1 MVENHI
7 KNGKKDQCITVID
20 NLASYSINDLPY
32 KRKGTLLGFNT
43 IIKAI
48 KKNYRKTPSYV
59 DIINKL
65 REKIVKF
72 LDEREKDADVIFYVA
87 ICLYNII
94 ISFNSYT
101 LDNLDKFL
109 EALLIIVTRT
119 EPKIVAISED
129 LENAL
134 KSIIIYSFQRLKEGY
149 DLKKSFKKI
158 IELSLKESADKR
170 LLISL
175 IIFFN
180 QIPNFQ
186 LYNILHLFLKDLF
199 DSLGNSEVKNIAKK
213 CLDDFYNEISIN
225 FDNITPE
232 IEKKLLTTII
242 EKINDIDK
250 NKLEGIDNIEIKFN
264 AIKWIS
270 LFLKKIKKKYVESKE
285 KSNKENHDIINYYFG
300 KFQAILNIMINII
313 KGKNENN
320 EYFKKDDK
328 NDTSFYYHFNEI
340 TSSLKSFFE
349 INLIKKEYKEK
360 KIEFEKIIT
369 KNLVTENEIL
379 LKQLV
384 EFIKTFFEIFR
395 EEAFDECVKDFFKN
409 FTFILTSEDEKIF
422 TVGKNTLD
430 EMFKNKVFLKKD
442 EQINR
447 IIAQFLN
454 NLSKKDLDFV
464 IKRTDEFIKLLSE
477 KINIQTIYK
486 SFAIELKQINDN
498 SEFVIKIINII
509 NNQLLD
515 SNNAEIIKYKI
526 DEPEIMKQRNNFF
539 KILFETWSINS
550 ISCLLLC
557 LIAEDFELSYELF
570 KTFGKINLTQD
581 DLGEYSQMIQ
591 MFESKKF
598 TSKLITFNL
607 YFIYIDI
614 RLYLME
620 PKKNKFLIKT
630 LYGIL
635 FILPQ
640 GKLYNS
646 LFERIKHIEILSS
659 IESNAQKE
667 EKKQ

>member
-20 NLASYSINDLPY
+20 NLASYSINDLPH

-250 NKLEGIDNIEIKFN
+250 NKLEGIDSIEIKFN

-313 KGKNENN
+313 KSKNENN

-384 EFIKTFFEIFR
+384 EFIKTFFEIFQ
-395 EEAFDECVKDFFKN
+395 EEAFDKCIKDFFKN

-454 NLSKKDLDFV
+454 NLSNYYLKK
-464 IKRTDEFIKLLSE
+464 
-477 KINIQTIYK
+477 
-486 SFAIELKQINDN
+486 
-498 SEFVIKIINII
+498 
-509 NNQLLD
+509 
-515 SNNAEIIKYKI
+515 
-526 DEPEIMKQRNNFF
+526 
-539 KILFETWSINS
+539 
-550 ISCLLLC
+550 
-557 LIAEDFELSYELF
+557 
-570 KTFGKINLTQD
+570 
-581 DLGEYSQMIQ
+581 
-591 MFESKKF
+591 
-598 TSKLITFNL
+598 
-607 YFIYIDI
+607 
-614 RLYLME
+614 
-620 PKKNKFLIKT
+620 
-630 LYGIL
+630 
-635 FILPQ
+635 
-640 GKLYNS
+640 
-646 LFERIKHIEILSS
+646 
-659 IESNAQKE
+659 
-667 EKKQ
+667 

>member
-20 NLASYSINDLPY
+20 NLASYSINDLPCE
-32 KRKGTLLGFNT
+32 RKGTLLGFNT

-430 EMFKNKVFLKKD
+430 EMFKNMASLKKD

-526 DEPEIMKQRNNFF
+526 DEPEIMKKRNNFF

-607 YFIYIDI
+607 YFIYRYKIIFDGT
-614 RLYLME
+614 
-620 PKKNKFLIKT
+620 KK
-630 LYGIL
+630 
-635 FILPQ
+635 
-640 GKLYNS
+640 
-646 LFERIKHIEILSS
+646 E
-659 IESNAQKE
+659 
-667 EKKQ
+667 

>member
-1 MVENHI
+1 M
-7 KNGKKDQCITVID
+7 
-20 NLASYSINDLPY
+20 
-32 KRKGTLLGFNT
+32 
-43 IIKAI
+43 
-48 KKNYRKTPSYV
+48 
-59 DIINKL
+59 
-65 REKIVKF
+65 F
-72 LDEREKDADVIFYVA
+72 LDEREKDADVIFYVS

-94 ISFNSYT
+94 ISFNSYA
-101 LDNLDKFL
+101 LKNLDKFL

-119 EPKIVAISED
+119 EPKIVEISAD

-134 KSIIIYSFQRLKEGY
+134 KSIIIYSFQRLQNEN
-149 DLKKSFKKI
+149 DMQTLFKKI

-186 LYNILHLFLKDLF
+186 LINILHLFLKDLF

-213 CLDDFYNEISIN
+213 CLDDFYSEISIN
-225 FDNITPE
+225 FDNIPLE
-232 IEKKLLTTII
+232 NEKKLLTTII
-242 EKINDIDK
+242 DKIDNIEK
-250 NKLEGIDNIEIKFN
+250 NKLEGIDSIEIKFN

-270 LFLKKIKKKYVESKE
+270 LFLKKIKKKYIESIE
-285 KSNKENHDIINYYFG
+285 KLNKENPSINYESIIKNYFDS
-300 KFQAILNIMINII
+300 FQTILKIMLNII
-313 KGKNENN
+313 KNKNENS

-340 TSSLKSFFE
+340 TSSIKAFFE
-349 INLIKKEYKEK
+349 SNLIKKEDK
-360 KIEFEKIIT
+360 KQKEFEKIIT
-369 KNLVTENEIL
+369 YYLGIENEML

-384 EFIKTFFEIFR
+384 EFIKTFFEIFQ
-395 EEAFDECVKDFFKN
+395 EEAFTDYIIFFEN
-409 FTFILTSEDEKIF
+409 LTFILTSEDEKIF

-430 EMFKNKVFLKKD
+430 EMFKNKAFLKKD

-477 KINIQTIYK
+477 KINIQTIYE
-486 SFAIELKQINDN
+486 SFAVELKNINN
-498 SEFVIKIINII
+498 NPEFVIKIINII

-515 SNNAEIIKYKI
+515 SNNAQIIKYKI
-526 DEPEIMKQRNNFF
+526 DKPEIMKKRNKFF

-570 KTFGKINLTQD
+570 KNFGKINLTQD

-591 MFESKKF
+591 IFESIKF
-598 TSKLITFNL
+598 TSKSNIS
-607 YFIYIDI
+607 
-614 RLYLME
+614 
-620 PKKNKFLIKT
+620 
-630 LYGIL
+630 
-635 FILPQ
+635 
-640 GKLYNS
+640 NS
-646 LFERIKHIEILSS
+646 
-659 IESNAQKE
+659 
-667 EKKQ
+667 

>member
-20 NLASYSINDLPY
+20 NLASYSINDLPH

-250 NKLEGIDNIEIKFN
+250 NKLEGIDSIEIKFN

-430 EMFKNKVFLKKD
+430 EMFKNMASLKKD

-526 DEPEIMKQRNNFF
+526 DEPEIMKKRNNFF

-598 TSKLITFNL
+598 TSKLIIFNL
-607 YFIYIDI
+607 YFIYRYKIIFDGT
-614 RLYLME
+614 
-620 PKKNKFLIKT
+620 KK
-630 LYGIL
+630 
-635 FILPQ
+635 
-640 GKLYNS
+640 
-646 LFERIKHIEILSS
+646 E
-659 IESNAQKE
+659 
-667 EKKQ
+667 

>member
-7 KNGKKDQCITVID
+7 KNGKKNQCITVID
-20 NLASYSINDLPY
+20 NLESYSINELPY

-72 LDEREKDADVIFYVA
+72 LDEREKDADVIFCVA

-129 LENAL
+129 LENAI

-313 KGKNENN
+313 KSKNENN

-328 NDTSFYYHFNEI
+328 SDTSFYYHFNEI

-384 EFIKTFFEIFR
+384 EFIKTFFEIFQ
-395 EEAFDECVKDFFKN
+395 EEAFNKCINDFFKN

-430 EMFKNKVFLKKD
+430 EMFKNKASLKKD

-526 DEPEIMKQRNNFF
+526 DEPEIMKKRNNFF

-598 TSKLITFNL
+598 TSKLIIFNL
-607 YFIYIDI
+607 YFIYRYKIIFDGT
-614 RLYLME
+614 
-620 PKKNKFLIKT
+620 KK
-630 LYGIL
+630 
-635 FILPQ
+635 
-640 GKLYNS
+640 
-646 LFERIKHIEILSS
+646 E
-659 IESNAQKE
+659 
-667 EKKQ
+667 

>member
-250 NKLEGIDNIEIKFN
+250 NKLEGIDSIEIKFN

-300 KFQAILNIMINII
+300 KFQAILNIMINNLFYII
-313 KGKNENN
+313 YN
-320 EYFKKDDK
+320 Y
-328 NDTSFYYHFNEI
+328 
-340 TSSLKSFFE
+340 
-349 INLIKKEYKEK
+349 
-360 KIEFEKIIT
+360 
-369 KNLVTENEIL
+369 
-379 LKQLV
+379 
-384 EFIKTFFEIFR
+384 
-395 EEAFDECVKDFFKN
+395 
-409 FTFILTSEDEKIF
+409 
-422 TVGKNTLD
+422 
-430 EMFKNKVFLKKD
+430 
-442 EQINR
+442 
-447 IIAQFLN
+447 
-454 NLSKKDLDFV
+454 
-464 IKRTDEFIKLLSE
+464 
-477 KINIQTIYK
+477 
-486 SFAIELKQINDN
+486 
-498 SEFVIKIINII
+498 
-509 NNQLLD
+509 
-515 SNNAEIIKYKI
+515 SN
-526 DEPEIMKQRNNFF
+526 
-539 KILFETWSINS
+539 
-550 ISCLLLC
+550 
-557 LIAEDFELSYELF
+557 
-570 KTFGKINLTQD
+570 
-581 DLGEYSQMIQ
+581 
-591 MFESKKF
+591 
-598 TSKLITFNL
+598 
-607 YFIYIDI
+607 
-614 RLYLME
+614 
-620 PKKNKFLIKT
+620 
-630 LYGIL
+630 
-635 FILPQ
+635 
-640 GKLYNS
+640 
-646 LFERIKHIEILSS
+646 
-659 IESNAQKE
+659 
-667 EKKQ
+667 